1 MSDPA
6 TGLGDRREINRSG
19 GRPWANR
26 REGIGMLELLMEP
39 WTYPFMHRALLAATL
54 AGVSCAVVGAFVVLK
69 GMAFMGD
76 AIAHSSL
83 AGMAAAF
90 LAGVNVFAGAL
101 AWAIPASLAMTW
113 ISRRANLRAD
123 TAIGIIFTGGFA
135 LGVILVSRVNNFF
148 GDLFSFLFGNV
159 LGASWGEIALMGGLA
174 GLMALVIVAFY
185 KELVFT
191 TYDDDVAAAAG
202 IPVGFFRYLL
212 PLLVA
217 ITTVVS
223 LKAVGIVLVLAMLIT
238 PASIALMLARRLPG
252 IILTGVGAAMLS
264 VLSGLYLS
272 FYMDLPAGP
281 AIVMTATFLFA
292 LTLAFSPRRGLL
304 RRWLNRPGPAVA
316 PEQPGSAMPER
327 AAQ

>member
-1 MSDPA
+1 
-6 TGLGDRREINRSG
+6 
-19 GRPWANR
+19 
-26 REGIGMLELLMEP
+26 MLELLMEP
-39 WTYPFMHRALLAATL
+39 WTYPFMHRALLAAAL

-76 AIAHSSL
+76 AIAHSCL

-90 LAGVNVFAGAL
+90 LAGINVFVGAL

-135 LGVILVSRVNNFF
+135 LGIILVSRVNNFF

-159 LGASWGEIALMGGLA
+159 LGASWPEIALMGGLA
-174 GLMALVIVAFY
+174 GLIALVIVVFY

-191 TYDDDVAAAAG
+191 TYDDGVAAAAG
-202 IPVGFFRYLL
+202 IPVAFFRYLL

-223 LKAVGIVLVLAMLIT
+223 LKAVGVVLVLAMLIT
-238 PASIALMLARRLPG
+238 PASIALLVARRLPG
-252 IILTGVGAAMLS
+252 IILTGIAAALLS
-264 VLSGLYLS
+264 ALSGLYLS
-272 FYMDLPAGP
+272 FYVDLPAGP

-304 RRWLNRPGPAVA
+304 RRWLSRPDPMAE
-316 PEQPGSAMPER
+316 PEQPGSPLPEP
-327 AAQ
+327 AAR